1 MSPIIQDKAEQTIS
15 EVLALADIS
24 INGPRPWDIQVHSP
38 EFYNHLLSNGSLALG
53 ESYMAGWWDAVALD
67 QLFFR
72 ILRSGL
78 EQKIRKSRAAILC
91 GLKATLSNCQNKKK
105 ALEVGKKHYDV
116 GNDLFESM
124 LDKHMTY
131 SCAYWQ
137 NGTHDLTAAQ
147 EAKLDLICRKIEL
160 EPGMRVLDIGCGWGS
175 FVRYAAQNYGV
186 EAVGVTISTE
196 QAKLARTRCAGLPI
210 DIRLQDYRDL
220 SEQFDAIVS
229 VGMFEHV
236 GYKNYRQFMQVVNRC
251 LKPEALF
258 LLHTIGS
265 NKSSYH
271 GDPWI
276 DKYIFPNGMLP
287 SIEQVGKASEEL
299 LVMEDWHNMGVHYDK
314 TLTSWFANFDRSWP
328 KLKDSYN
335 DTFYRMWKYYLLSL
349 AGVFRAR
356 KIQVWQVV
364 LSQNGRLGSYQSHR

>member
-1 MSPIIQDKAEQTIS
+1 MSPIIKDKAEQTVS
-15 EVLALADIS
+15 EVLGLADIS
-24 INGPRPWDIQVHSP
+24 INGPRPWDIQVNSP
-38 EFYNHLLSNGSLALG
+38 EFYNHLLCNGSLALG
-53 ESYMAGWWDAVALD
+53 ESYMAGWWDAAALD
-67 QLFFR
+67 QFFFR
-72 ILRSGL
+72 ILRNGL

-91 GLKATLSNCQNKKK
+91 GIKATLSNCQNKKK

-131 SCAYWQ
+131 SCAYWH
-137 NGTHDLTAAQ
+137 NGAPDLTAAQ
-147 EAKLDLICRKIEL
+147 EAKLDLICRKVEL

-175 FVRYAAQNYGV
+175 FVRYAAENYGV
-186 EAVGVTISTE
+186 EAVGLTISTE
-196 QAKLARTRCAGLPI
+196 QARLARKRCAGLPI

-220 SEQFDAIVS
+220 SEQFDAVVS

-236 GYKNYRQFMQVVNRC
+236 GYKNYRQYMQVVNRC

-258 LLHTIGS
+258 LLHTIAS
-265 NKSSYH
+265 NKSNHH
-271 GDPWI
+271 GDPWF

-314 TLTSWFANFDRSWP
+314 TLTSWFVNFDRSWP
-328 KLKDSYN
+328 RLKDRYN

-349 AGVFRAR
+349 AGAFRAR
-356 KIQVWQVV
+356 TIQVWQVI
-364 LSQNGRLGSYQSHR
+364 LSQNGRLGSYQSYR